1 VADEPTQAA
10 DDAHAIVKLDAE
22 VGAGARIWYF
32 PDGDRPPDQ
41 AGANGAHES
50 LMILNVCSA
59 DAHVNLDLYWTD
71 RPPTFGVSVVI
82 PGERV
87 RSLRVPWWEDPKDAD
102 RVIVPV
108 REQYAIRVR
117 SDVPVICQYG
127 RLELVPS
134 FALYTTMGMSRDA

>member
-1 VADEPTQAA
+1 MADEGARGTDAA
-10 DDAHAIVKLDAE
+10 RAILELDSA

-41 AGANGAHES
+41 DGAAGAHES

-59 DAHVNLDLYWTD
+59 EAHVELDLYWTD
-71 RPPTFGVSVVI
+71 RPPTVGISVTI

-102 RVIVPV
+102 RVTVPV

-134 FALYTTMGMSRDA
+134 FALYTTMGMSRGL